1 MIFSILYEDNEIFL
15 VNKPSGVAV
24 QGGEGVAHPLDK
36 EFSAQVGFPVHLV
49 HRLDKETA
57 GILIVA
63 KTAAAAAKWTKLI
76 QTDKVRKEYFAVTI
90 GIPVVKGKEMRKGV
104 LHTTVTAHGKEQ
116 SAETFFDTVKEWTV
130 DVANQET
137 GEVQK
142 INLALLHLTLGTGRM
157 HQLRIQLAGAKSPI
171 AADDLHG
178 AFKMNKKLRKAG
190 IKKLQLAAIRLTI
203 PAGGKQHLF
212 EIPFPEHFVLPWD
225 SSVE

>member
-1 MIFSILYEDNEIFL
+1 MNFSILYEDNEIFL

-49 HRLDKETA
+49 HRLDKETS

-63 KTAAAAAKWTKLI
+63 KNAAAASKWTKLI
-76 QTDKVRKEYFAVTI
+76 QTDKVCKEYFAVTI
-90 GIPVVKGKEMRKGV
+90 GVPVVKGKELRKGV
-104 LHTTVTAHGKEQ
+104 LRSTVTAHGKEQ
-116 SAETFFDTVKEWTV
+116 SAETFFDTVKEWSV
-130 DVANQET
+130 DIQNAET

-157 HQLRIQLAGAKSPI
+157 HQLRIQLAEAKAPI

-178 AFKMNKKLRKAG
+178 AFKLNKKLRKAG

-203 PAGGKQHLF
+203 PAGGKQTLF
-212 EIPFPEHFVLPWD
+212 EIPFPEHFAVPENL
-225 SSVE
+225 SV